1 MEVRELEEVLTVL
14 EEHLGDR
21 ENNSRIR
28 NVVHRSPGDGEANEI
43 GAAPG
48 HPEGRNDV
56 AARLGDRRGDG
67 LQLAAVDP
75 DREGREVVLRV
86 QAIGVGER
94 VEEDRLVVDERGAT
108 GEKVWRSTG
117 PRRWRCAAGGEAGHR
132 ALASREIED
141 YDLDGLLASG
151 PRPEIHSRRTAISAR
166 TFAPVPSL
174 VSGAKRAASDELG

>member
-1 MEVRELEEVLTVL
+1 
-14 EEHLGDR
+14 
-21 ENNSRIR
+21 
-28 NVVHRSPGDGEANEI
+28 
-43 GAAPG
+43 
-48 HPEGRNDV
+48 V

-151 PRPEIHSRRTAISAR
+151 PRPEIRESDSTTVRAEGYRRGEGEDIPLRQECRDGALPDAEAR
-166 TFAPVPSL
+166 VAARGAEVAPFTTI
-174 VSGAKRAASDELG
+174 GADEEEPFLLGR